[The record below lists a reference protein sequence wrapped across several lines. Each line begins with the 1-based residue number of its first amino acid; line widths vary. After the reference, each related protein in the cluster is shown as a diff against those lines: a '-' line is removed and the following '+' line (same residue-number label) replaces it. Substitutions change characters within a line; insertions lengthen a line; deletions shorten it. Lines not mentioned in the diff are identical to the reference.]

1 MNAFHSG
8 CIGDIIYSIP
18 TLQDKRVKK
27 LFVGNRPWTKPIEH
41 RIPLFKRLLEEQG
54 ISVHK
59 HEGEKIDHDISTY
72 RNGGM
77 RYGENIASRIARWMM
92 VRPDLSQPWITVQHP
107 NRYTNGKIVV
117 ARGARWHGEYFPWR
131 QIVEDFKD
139 DIVFVGLPEEHHEFC
154 SLFGNV
160 EYLPTKDL
168 YEVVQAIAGSDLFI
182 GNQSSPNAIS
192 EGLKHNSIQEC
203 CLYAF
208 DCVFVRHNKQHI
220 THGELSFSF
229 NNKSFTARPE
239 YPKHGYKIVFNNY
252 EYKAKEPHLVVA
264 MLRAD
269 LILQD
274 KYYTVDEMNSWVERY

>member
-8 CIGDIIYSIP
+8 CIGDIVYSIP
-18 TLQDKRVKK
+18 TLQEKQTKR
-27 LFVGNRPWTKPIEH
+27 LFIGNRPWTKPIED
-41 RIPLFKRLLEEQG
+41 RIPLFQRLLEEQG

-77 RYGENIASRIARWMM
+77 RYGENIASRVARWMM
-92 VRPDLSQPWITVQHP
+92 VKPDLDKPWISVQNP
-107 NRYTNGKIVV
+107 NKYTNGKIVV

-131 QIVEDFKD
+131 QIVEEFKD
-139 DIVFVGLPEEHHEFC
+139 DIVFVGLPEEHQDFC

-160 EYLPTKDL
+160 EYFPTKDL
-168 YEVVQAIAGSDLFI
+168 YEVAEAIAGSALFI
-182 GNQSSPNAIS
+182 GNQSSPNAIC
-192 EGLKHNSIQEC
+192 EGLKHSCIQEC

-208 DCVFVRHNKQHI
+208 DCVFLRNNKKHI

-229 NNKSFTARPE
+229 NNKSFTAKPE
-239 YPKHGYKIVFNNY
+239 YPKHGHKIVFNNY
-252 EYKAKEPHLVVA
+252 EYKSKEPHLVVA

-269 LILQD
+269 LILQGRC
-274 KYYTVDEMNSWVERY
+274 YTVEEMNSWIERY